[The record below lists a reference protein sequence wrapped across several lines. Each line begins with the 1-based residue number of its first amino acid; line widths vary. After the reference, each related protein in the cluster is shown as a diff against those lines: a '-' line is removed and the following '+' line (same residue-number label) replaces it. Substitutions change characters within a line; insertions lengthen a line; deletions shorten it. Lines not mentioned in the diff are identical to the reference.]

1 MRCVFSESNYGVV
14 LGCAVN
20 QVHSPPSLV
29 NKVRFHHD
37 GPPVIKIFTMLKN
50 KIDAGGA

>member
-14 LGCAVN
+14 LGRVVN

-29 NKVRFHHD
+29 NKVRYQHD
-37 GPPVIKIFTMLKN
+37 GPPAI
-50 KIDAGGA
+50 